1 MGEKKLLHNPT
12 AITEV
17 DDELLDVDMTEEDG
31 IKEQSPTAAPVVDDI
46 STPEEE
52 DEAMKEI
59 YERPS
64 PSPTESIG
72 SSIDA
77 EVKEEA
83 KENVQHTLEA
93 EEHDKKDSQDEAS
106 SIEMFE

>member
-1 MGEKKLLHNPT
+1 
-12 AITEV
+12 
-17 DDELLDVDMTEEDG
+17 MTEEDG
-31 IKEQSPTAAPVVDDI
+31 VKEQSPTAAPVVDDI

-72 SSIDA
+72 
-77 EVKEEA
+77 
-83 KENVQHTLEA
+83 
-93 EEHDKKDSQDEAS
+93 
-106 SIEMFE
+106 